1 MAKKKN
7 MVMDIYFQTTPSYTV
22 RRETRNGTNY
32 LVVPVVMMVEG
43 VHSGSHGPIL
53 HLAEELG
60 RIPESWNGMPVTI
73 GHPQVNGQ
81 YVSANSPDVLQ
92 DWAVGTIFNTHM
104 DGDALKAE
112 AWIVETQIQALSQE
126 TLIKIN
132 NGEIIEVSVGVY
144 SDEEHVEGIHH
155 NESYVAI
162 ARNHRPDHLAL
173 LPGEVGACSIN
184 DGCGLRVN
192 KKGGTNVP
200 DLIVNETNQQQIL
213 KELSAK
219 GFSVNQMGFTEIAN
233 KAQRLLDS
241 MDGDGR
247 IHWLDEIFQTDLVF
261 RVDIRNEDGTR
272 TTKFFR
278 QNYTIK
284 ADGNIELTGT
294 PVEVRREVVYT
305 PIAQVNRK
313 SQRTNFNN
321 NKQKKEVTTMSD
333 EKCTEC
339 VKKLVDGL
347 IANKS
352 SGWNE
357 THREHLE
364 DQSEEHLELMSNSL
378 PKEKKEEPVVNTA
391 KPEKLTKEGVLNVLK
406 DATEEEF
413 LGAMP
418 ESMRK
423 SHLSAKALQAN
434 IKAKVIQ
441 DILDNTTDGIW
452 TKEKL
457 EAIDVEVLTSIH
469 KSAGIPEVNKAS
481 FLANGE
487 TTSIDT
493 NAEGAGE
500 PMLPAGIKVNVE
512 QSKN

>member
-1 MAKKKN
+1 MPKVKN
-7 MVMDIYFQTTPSYTV
+7 MVMDIYFQSTPSYTV

-132 NGEIIEVSVGVY
+132 NGEIIEVSVGVF
-144 SDEEHVEGIHH
+144 SDEEAVEGIHG

-284 ADGNIELTGT
+284 TDGNIELTGT

-313 SQRTNFNN
+313 SQRTNFSNN
-321 NKQKKEVTTMSD
+321 KKEVKIMS
-333 EKCTEC
+333 ECTDC
-339 VKKLVDGL
+339 VKKLADSL
-347 IANKS
+347 IANKD
-352 SGWNE
+352 SGWDE
-357 THREHLE
+357 GHREHLE
-364 DQSEEHLELMSNSL
+364 SQTEEHLEIMNQKLV
-378 PKEKKEEPVVNTA
+378 PKKKEEPVVNTA
-391 KPEKLTKEGVLNVLK
+391 KPEALTKEGVLNVLK

-418 ESMRK
+418 ENMRK
-423 SHLSAKALQAN
+423 NYQSASALQAN
-434 IKAKVIQ
+434 IKAKVVQ
-441 DILDNTTDGIW
+441 DILDNTSEGVW

-457 EAIDVEVLTSIH
+457 ETLDVEVLKSIH
-469 KSAGIPEVNKAS
+469 KSSGAPEVNEAS
-481 FLANGE
+481 FIGNGE
-487 TTSIDT
+487 TTPIDV
-493 NAEGAGE
+493 NAEGVGE
-500 PMLPAGIKVNVE
+500 AMLPPGVVIK